1 MAKTPYQDPHVCLKY
16 ITDIV
21 PADCNQISAF
31 FGQKKKKHTTLKY
44 SLNCAALG
52 L

>member
-21 PADCNQISAF
+21 PANCNQISAF
-31 FGQKKKKHTTLKY
+31 FGQKKKPTTL
-44 SLNCAALG
+44 LNIRLIVQP
-52 L
+52 